1 MKISYN
7 WLKSLIQ
14 IDESPE
20 VIGKLLTSTG
30 LEVEGIEEF
39 ATIKGGLKG
48 FVVAEVLTCERFQVK
63 EKTLSLTTV
72 DIGAAEPSTIVCGA
86 ANVAAGQKVIVATVG
101 TTIDLGEGK
110 SFTIEKRKVY
120 GHLSE
125 GMICAEDEI
134 GIGHSHDGILVL
146 DTTLPNGTPAA
157 QYFNLESDYTIEIGL
172 TPNRADAASHLGV
185 ARDLKAVL
193 SRELTIPSIDSFKVD
208 NNNYPIELVVEEPAA
223 CPRFCGV
230 TIDGVKVAESPEWLK
245 NRLKAIGLNPINNI
259 VDITNYIC
267 HGTGQPMHAYDWHAI
282 KGQKVVVKYLPA
294 GSKFTTLDKVERTLH
309 GSELMICNAEEA
321 MGIGGIFGG
330 IKSGI
335 KDETTRIYLECAY
348 FNPVSIR
355 KTAQLHGLK
364 TDASFRFER
373 GTDPDLKL
381 YSLKLAALLVQ
392 ELAGGVV
399 ASEVTD
405 FYPEPIKPFEITV
418 KHRNIN
424 RLIGK
429 NIDDRTIHKILKS
442 LDIEVLSDDGS
453 QMQVLV
459 PPYRVDV
466 TREADVIEEILRI
479 YGFDNIE
486 LSPTLSSDYLSDF
499 PVVDADKLRMRVTEI
514 LVGNGFN
521 EIQTLSITKPA
532 YNEVV
537 KPIAKGEEVK
547 LMNPLSEELSVMRQ
561 TLLFSGMESLAYN
574 INRRQKDLKFFEFGR
589 TYYKTPFPI
598 GEGLGMGFKYKE
610 NFTLSLWLTGN
621 RISETW
627 ATKSEAIGFY
637 DLANA
642 VQRVLK
648 AMRISKFETQEADK
662 TLFDYG
668 LTYIVN
674 KKPVVHLGQIK
685 KQHAKLTDIKQTV
698 FYAEFDWDYLLKQYS
713 PTLEYVDIPRFP
725 EVRRDLSLVIDK
737 AVTFEQIEKLAYRT
751 EKNLLT
757 AVNVFDIY
765 EGENLGADK
774 KSYSVSFTLLDMEKT
789 LTDDVIDRTMQRLI
803 TAYEKEMGAVI
814 RK

>member
-7 WLKSLIQ
+7 WLKSLIH
-14 IDESPE
+14 IEESPE
-20 VIGKLLTSTG
+20 EVGKKLTSTG
-30 LEVEGIEEF
+30 LEVEGIEEYN
-39 ATIKGGLKG
+39 TIEGGLKG
-48 FVVAEVLTCERFQVK
+48 FVVGEVLTCEPFMVK

-72 DIGAAEPSTIVCGA
+72 DIGTSEPSTIVCGA
-86 ANVAAGQKVIVATVG
+86 ANVRAGQKVIVATVG

-120 GHLSE
+120 GHPSE

-146 DTTLPNGTPAA
+146 DTSLPNGTPAA
-157 QYFNLESDYTIEIGL
+157 EYFNFETDYTIEIGL

-185 ARDLKAVL
+185 ARDLKAVYG
-193 SRELTIPSIDSFKVD
+193 RELCIPSVDSFKVES
-208 NNNYPIELVVEEPAA
+208 NEFPIELVVEDTAA

-230 TIDGVKVAESPEWLK
+230 TIDGVTVADSPEWLK

-267 HGTGQPMHAYDWHAI
+267 HGIGQPMHAYDWHAI
-282 KGQKVVVKYLPA
+282 TGQKIVVKYQPE
-294 GSKFTTLDKVERTLH
+294 GSKFTTLDKIERTLK
-309 GSELMICNAEEA
+309 GTELMICNAEEA

-330 IKSGI
+330 TKSGI
-335 KDETTRIYLECAY
+335 KEETKRIYLECAY
-348 FNPVSIR
+348 FDPVSIR
-355 KTAQLHGLK
+355 KSAQLHGLK

-373 GTDPDLKL
+373 GTDPDMKL
-381 YSLKLAALLVQ
+381 YALKLAAVMVQ
-392 ELAGGVV
+392 EIAGGKI

-405 FYPEPIKPFEITV
+405 FYPTPIKPFEVTV
-418 KHRNIN
+418 KHKNIN

-429 NIDDRTIHKILKS
+429 NLDDRLIHKILES
-442 LDIEVLSDDGS
+442 LDIQVRSDDGGV
-453 QMQVLV
+453 MQVSV

-486 LSPTLSSDYLSDF
+486 LSDSLSSDYLSDF
-499 PVVDADKLRMRVTEI
+499 PVVDIDKLKMRVIEI

-521 EIQTLSITKPA
+521 EIQTLSITKPV
-532 YNEVV
+532 YNQAVQA
-537 KPIAKGEEVK
+537 IAKGNEVK
-547 LMNPLSEELSVMRQ
+547 LLNPLSEELSVMRQ

-589 TYYKTPFPI
+589 TYYKTLPSPS
-598 GEGLGMGFKYKE
+598 GEGSGVRYKE
-610 NFTLSLWLTGN
+610 SFTLALWLTGN
-621 RISETW
+621 KIGETW
-627 ATKSEAIGFY
+627 AGKSEPVGFY
-637 DLANA
+637 DLAMA
-642 VQRVLK
+642 VQRIFKALK
-648 AMRISKFETQEADK
+648 INKFDTQEADK
-662 TLFDYG
+662 TIFDFG
-668 LTYIVN
+668 LTYVVN
-674 KKPVVHLGQIK
+674 KKPVAHLGQVK

-698 FYAEFDWDYLLKQYS
+698 LYAEIDWDYLLKQYS
-713 PTLEYVDIPRFP
+713 PAIEFQEIPKFP

-737 AVTFEQIEKLAYRT
+737 TVSFEQIEKLAYRT
-751 EKNLLT
+751 ERNLLT
-757 AVNVFDIY
+757 AINVFDIY

-789 LTDDVIDRTMQRLI
+789 LTDDVIDKAMQKLI
-803 TAYEKEMGAVI
+803 TAYEKELGAVI

>member
-7 WLKSLIQ
+7 WLKSLIH
-14 IDESPE
+14 IEETPE
-20 VIGKLLTSTG
+20 AIGKLLTSTG

-39 ATIKGGLKG
+39 NTIEGGLKG

-63 EKTLSLTTV
+63 EKTLSLTIV

-120 GHLSE
+120 GHPSE

-146 DTTLPNGTPAA
+146 DTNLPNGTPAA
-157 QYFNLESDYTIEIGL
+157 EYFNLESDYTIEIGL

-193 SRELTIPSIDSFKVD
+193 DRPLKIPSVEAFKVE
-208 NNNYPIELVVEEPAA
+208 NNNFPIELIVEDAES

-230 TIDGVKVAESPEWLK
+230 TIDGVKVAESPDWLK
-245 NRLKAIGLNPINNI
+245 NRLKAIGLNHINNI

-282 KGQKVVVKYLPA
+282 KGQKVIVKKRPA
-294 GSKFTTLDKVERTLH
+294 GTKFTTLDKVERTLN
-309 GSELMICNAEEA
+309 GTELMICNAEDA

-330 IKSGI
+330 TKSGI
-335 KDETTRIYLECAY
+335 KNETTRIYLECAY
-348 FNPVSIR
+348 FNPVSTR
-355 KTAQLHGLK
+355 RTAQLHGLK

-381 YSLKLAALLVQ
+381 YSLKLATLLVQ

-399 ASEVTD
+399 ASEVAD
-405 FYPEPIKPFEITV
+405 FYPNPIKPFEITV
-418 KHRNIN
+418 KHHNIN

-429 NIDDRTIHKILKS
+429 NIDDRTIHKILQN
-442 LDIEVLSDDGS
+442 LDIQVVSDDGKI
-453 QMQVLV
+453 MQVSV

-499 PVVDADKLRMRVTEI
+499 PVVDIDKLRIRISEI

-521 EIQTLSITKPA
+521 EIQTLSITKPI
-532 YNEVV
+532 YNEAV
-537 KPIAKGEEVK
+537 KAIAKGAEVK

-561 TLLFSGMESLAYN
+561 SLLFSGMESLAYN

-589 TYYKTPFPI
+589 TYYQTTPT
-598 GEGLGMGFKYKE
+598 EGQAVKYKE

-637 DLANA
+637 DLANV

-648 AMRISKFETQEADK
+648 ALRINKFETQEVDK

-674 KKPVVHLGQIK
+674 KKPIVHLGQIK
-685 KQHAKLTDIKQTV
+685 KQHAKITDIKQTV

-713 PTLEYVDIPRFP
+713 PALEFSEIPRFP

-737 AVTFEQIEKLAYRT
+737 AISFEQIEKLAYRT
-751 EKNLLT
+751 ERNLLT

-765 EGENLGADK
+765 EGENLGTEK

-789 LTDDVIDRTMQRLI
+789 LTDEVIDRTMQRLI
-803 TAYEKEMGAVI
+803 TAYEKELGAVI